1 VGCEHPTPWSTLSRP
16 ILDLDLLDP
25 DLAANSL
32 VNVGLE
38 H

>member
-1 VGCEHPTPWSTLSRP
+1 MKTSLSMVETLVDC
-16 ILDLDLLDP
+16 IAADLV
-25 DLAANSL
+25 AANSL